1 MKIPK
6 EALTLHIYHYEEVIS
21 AFKWAI
27 IKHNCREAVFWGLEL
42 YDSGMME
49 DIFEVLVSIW
59 IEHIGF
65 GKHCLTTLYDIL
77 GCQQSDELDRDT
89 WIKHVYVWSNMR
101 TADSTGFQILVR
113 GALISKTWTPYF
125 KHAKAYDS
133 LDMALTDCLKRGK
146 LLEAWSIARGV
157 SSERVWKVLS
167 ERCEVLN
174 RLQAFETIKALDVPD
189 CLRRC
194 ACMVLVTISDPTL
207 VNSLEPLNATD
218 IPSEIQSMVDD
229 LDSELSLRRRRV
241 FKIRPECLVDCAR
254 TVLPSNKSNFKD
266 IELDLEEN
274 LKRSPCWQ
282 VVLEEYME
290 SDYTWKSDFY
300 KEMFYNSYFP
310 YCVDDI
316 PDEWSLKDKEQS
328 HGRGLGKT
336 GQLATYQYIN
346 NMLRNKSCLGVYSSI
361 QHVISSPLNSLDW
374 ASIYDE
380 LYAECKAHLEA
391 KLPMQPSKKVFELI
405 VY

>member
-1 MKIPK
+1 MI
-6 EALTLHIYHYEEVIS
+6 LVIVS
-21 AFKWAI
+21 DAA
-27 IKHNCREAVFWGLEL
+27 
-42 YDSGMME
+42 
-49 DIFEVLVSIW
+49 LVS
-59 IEHIGF
+59 
-65 GKHCLTTLYDIL
+65 
-77 GCQQSDELDRDT
+77 
-89 WIKHVYVWSNMR
+89 
-101 TADSTGFQILVR
+101 
-113 GALISKTWTPYF
+113 
-125 KHAKAYDS
+125 
-133 LDMALTDCLKRGK
+133 
-146 LLEAWSIARGV
+146 
-157 SSERVWKVLS
+157 
-167 ERCEVLN
+167 
-174 RLQAFETIKALDVPD
+174 
-189 CLRRC
+189 
-194 ACMVLVTISDPTL
+194 
-207 VNSLEPLNATD
+207 SLESLNTTD

-229 LDSELSLRRRRV
+229 LDGELSLRKRRV
-241 FKIRPECLVDCAR
+241 FKIRPECLVDCTR
-254 TVLPSNKSNFKD
+254 TVLPSNQTNLKS

-290 SDYTWKSDFY
+290 PDYTWKSDFY

-310 YCVDDI
+310 HCVDDI
-316 PDEWSLKDKEQS
+316 PDEWSLKDKQQS
-328 HGRGLGKT
+328 HGHGLGKT

>member
-6 EALTLHIYHYEEVIS
+6 EALTLHIYQYEEVIC

-27 IKHNCREAVFWGLEL
+27 ITHSSREAVFWGLEL

-49 DIFEVLVSIW
+49 DIFEILISIW

-77 GCQQSDELDRDT
+77 GCQQSDELDRDI
-89 WIKHVYVWSNMR
+89 WIKHIYCWSNLR
-101 TADSTGFQILVR
+101 TMDSTAFQILVR
-113 GALISKTWTPYF
+113 GALISKIWTPSF
-125 KHAKAYDS
+125 KHARAYHS
-133 LDMALTDCLKRGK
+133 LEGASSDCLKRGK
-146 LLEAWSIARGV
+146 LLEAWSIARGI
-157 SSERVWKVLS
+157 SSYVLWKVLE
-167 ERCEVLN
+167 ERCDALN
-174 RLQAFETIKALDVPD
+174 RLQVFETIKALDVSD

-194 ACMVLVTISDPTL
+194 ACMILATISDATL
-207 VNSLEPLNATD
+207 VSSLEPLNLTKV
-218 IPSEIQSMVDD
+218 PSEIQSMVDD
-229 LDSELSLRRRRV
+229 LDSELSLKRRRA
-241 FKIRPECLVDCAR
+241 FKIRPESMVGCAR
-254 TVLPSNKSNFKD
+254 TVLSTNQSNFKD

-282 VVLEEYME
+282 LILEEYME
-290 SDYTWKSDFY
+290 PDYTWKSDFY

-310 YCVDDI
+310 HCVDDI

-336 GQLATYQYIN
+336 AQLATYQYIN
-346 NMLRNKSCLGVYSSI
+346 NMLRNKTCIGVYSSI

-374 ASIYDE
+374 DSIYDE
-380 LYAECKAHLEA
+380 LHAECKAHLEA
-391 KLPMQPSKKVFELI
+391 KMPMQPSKKVFELM
-405 VY
+405 